1 MTDKFN
7 FKLYQE
13 GIAKSG
19 DSFNQLNDT
28 KTDYQFIVRSNPI
41 DDSEKIFAVITTT
54 TWTFENDN
62 SILYGCS
69 VTFLPTSY
77 GIDNPTLDNFIGF
90 AHKAVEEINKNLTEQ
105 LKGTGLPPDLK
116 IQSLHPDKNYP
127 LLSIAVQS
135 WQSLN

>member
-1 MTDKFN
+1 MTIDTVCPNQSCK
-7 FKLYQE
+7 
-13 GIAKSG
+13 AV
-19 DSFNQLNDT
+19 DS
-28 KTDYQFIVRSNPI
+28 
-41 DDSEKIFAVITTT
+41 
-54 TWTFENDN
+54 
-62 SILYGCS
+62 
-69 VTFLPTSY
+69 
-77 GIDNPTLDNFIGF
+77 F